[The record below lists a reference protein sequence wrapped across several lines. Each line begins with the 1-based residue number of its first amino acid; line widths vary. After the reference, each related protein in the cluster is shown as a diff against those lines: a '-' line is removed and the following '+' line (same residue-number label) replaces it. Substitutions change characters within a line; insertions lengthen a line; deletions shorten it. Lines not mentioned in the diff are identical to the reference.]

1 MGDNLKGPHVE
12 ALAHHSKPFSRGDSV
27 CVWLFDRCSGC
38 IGDRYHREYRPFCCE
53 EAHMRRTLKFRHFKE
68 RLFQGAGLFSLCLA
82 ILFLAGILGDILYKG
97 IPAFITTEVE
107 SGFAS
112 PDLLNAH
119 AAHQSKD
126 WIIASEDVNMYV
138 KKGFKGNL
146 SPLQIQTIDFL
157 EESGHIRKAFNW
169 GFFTHSDSQESE
181 LAGIWGGLY
190 GSILTLIV
198 TFLTAFPLG
207 VGTAIYLEEFAPK
220 NRLTN
225 LIEANINN
233 LAAVPSILFGLL
245 GLVFFIQIMGL
256 PRPSTLVGGLTLGLM
271 SLPVIVVATR
281 TALSTVPKT
290 LKEAALGLGATPL
303 QVLFHHVF
311 PTAMPGIMTGII
323 LSLARALG
331 ETAPLLLIGM
341 VAFIALPPE
350 HFLDPA
356 TVLPVQIFNWS
367 RSPEMGFIENTSGA
381 ILVLLFVLALL
392 NGIAVTIR
400 KKFEA

>member
-1 MGDNLKGPHVE
+1 
-12 ALAHHSKPFSRGDSV
+12 
-27 CVWLFDRCSGC
+27 
-38 IGDRYHREYRPFCCE
+38 
-53 EAHMRRTLKFRHFKE
+53 MRRTLKFRRFKE

-82 ILFLAGILGDILYKG
+82 LLFLGGILGDIAYKG
-97 IPAFITTEVE
+97 YSAFITTEIE
-107 SGFAS
+107 AGTAT

-119 AAHQSKD
+119 ASHSPETNR
-126 WIIASEDVNMYV
+126 WITANSDVDMYV
-138 KKGFKGNL
+138 KKGYKGNL
-146 SPLQIQTIDFL
+146 TPPQLQAIKSL
-157 EESGHIRKAFNW
+157 EETGHIRKAFNW

-190 GSILTLIV
+190 GSLLTLIV

-245 GLVFFIQIMGL
+245 GLVFFIQILGL
-256 PRPSTLVGGLTLGLM
+256 PRPSALVGGLTLGLM

-281 TALSTVPKT
+281 SALSTVPQT

-311 PTAMPGIMTGII
+311 PTALPGIMTGVI

-367 RSPEMGFIENTSGA
+367 RSSEMGFIENTSGA

-392 NGIAVTIR
+392 NGIAVVIR